1 MYCTYKRSGW
11 LPVLLCFGAL
21 FSAVVSAQ
29 TPEKS
34 PEPRHLE
41 QARNLVENLKGASE
55 NAYGGGK
62 RHIEWEAGHAA
73 ARTVCSSFETLLL
86 EHTYG
91 WTNADFKEWMH
102 STNPEA
108 EAYHDAIVERHGFER
123 ILHIDKLHPGDILAV
138 KYTDHHVSKNGVE
151 DTGHVMLVAE
161 EPRPAPDKKPRVS
174 GLRQY
179 TVDIIDSSAS
189 GHGSKDTR
197 ARPEG
202 GFTGGIGQGTL
213 RLYVNESGRIVGYAW
228 STSEKS
234 EYFTAPDRD
243 IVAGRLT
250 RAKTGGESEVKH
262 IN

>member
-1 MYCTYKRSGW
+1 MFRSYRRSGLW
-11 LPVLLCFGAL
+11 LLLLCLFGMPSVITA
-21 FSAVVSAQ
+21 AQ
-29 TPEKS
+29 TPETAT
-34 PEPRHLE
+34 EPRHLE
-41 QARNLVENLKGASE
+41 QARKLVENLRGASE
-55 NAYGGGK
+55 NVYGGGK
-62 RHIEWEAGHAA
+62 RHIEWESDHAA

-108 EAYHDAIVERHGFER
+108 EAYHDAIVDRHGFER
-123 ILHIDKLHPGDILAV
+123 IFHIERLHPGDILAV

-161 EPRPAPDKKPRVS
+161 EPRPATDKKPRVS

-179 TVDIIDSSAS
+179 TIAIIDSSAS

-197 ARPEG
+197 AKPEG

-213 RLYVNESGRIVGYAW
+213 RLYVDPTGRIVGYAW
-228 STSEKS
+228 STGGKS
-234 EYFTAPDRD
+234 EYFTSPDRD
-243 IVAGRLT
+243 LVAGRLT
-250 RAKTGGESEVKH
+250 RVKTGGEGEVKH
-262 IN
+262 IQ